1 MQIVNVNIYLMNN
14 LLLMELELNE
24 TLKYE
29 APVVNKVL
37 GYLNQHDLIL
47 IGGWYILYFPTLFWA
62 N

>member
-14 LLLMELELNE
+14 LLQIELELNE
-24 TLKYE
+24 TLKYV

-47 IGGWYILYFPTLFWA
+47 IGG
-62 N
+62 